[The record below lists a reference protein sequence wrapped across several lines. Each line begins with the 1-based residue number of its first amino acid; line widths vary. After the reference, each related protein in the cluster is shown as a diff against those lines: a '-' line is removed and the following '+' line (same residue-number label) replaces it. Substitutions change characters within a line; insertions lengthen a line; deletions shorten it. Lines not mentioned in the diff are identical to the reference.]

1 LKRRQ
6 AARVLLVDDDGQI
19 REAIATLLSSQGYE
33 VMAAGDGEEAWT
45 RFCAGAPNLV
55 LTDVVMP
62 KLDGIALMERIRERD
77 PDIPILLLTAHG
89 TVDMAITAMRLGAA
103 DFITKP
109 FAVKDLLGRIRK
121 SLGSQRGKGEEQAAL
136 ARRKSDIIIGTSP
149 GIRKVIDEVGMVAK
163 SDVSA
168 IIYGESGTG
177 KEIAARTIHR
187 FSPRREKPFITINCA
202 ALPETLLEN
211 ELFGHV
217 KGAYTGAHVS
227 RKGLFEEANG
237 GTLFL
242 DEIGEIPPS
251 IQVKLL
257 HVLQSHEFKRVGD
270 TKTIHVDLRTI
281 FATNRD
287 LRQLMQAETFR
298 EDLFYRIN
306 VVPITVPP
314 LRERKEDIPLLVNH
328 FMRLFPS
335 ELGKQIEGFTAEAMQ
350 KLMRYDWPG
359 NVRELQNKIK
369 QGIVTATDNLVTPR
383 DILLPEE
390 TLEQRQ
396 VNIEQPFSEQK
407 RKVIA
412 DSERTYL
419 EALLRSCGHNVSKA
433 ARLGGMHRKNLYLL
447 LRKHGLSPRKHPSDE
462 SRGSKADR
470 ARPTRSRR

>member
-1 LKRRQ
+1 MKHRA
-6 AARVLLVDDDGQI
+6 AARVLLADDDGQI

-45 RFCAGAPNLV
+45 RYCAGSPNLV

-121 SLGSQRGKGEEQAAL
+121 SLASRRGSAEERTAL
-136 ARRKSDIIIGTSP
+136 SRRKSDIIIGVSP

-163 SDVSA
+163 SDVSV

-187 FSPRREKPFITINCA
+187 FSSRKAGPFVTINCA
-202 ALPETLLEN
+202 ALPENLLEN

-217 KGAYTGAHVS
+217 KGAYTGAHIS
-227 RKGLFEEANG
+227 RKGLFEEASG

-270 TKTIHVDLRTI
+270 TKTLHVDLRTI

-287 LRQLMQAETFR
+287 LTQLMRAGTFR

-306 VVPITVPP
+306 VVPITIPP
-314 LRERKEDIPLLVNH
+314 LRERNEDIPLLVNH
-328 FMRLFPS
+328 FLRLFS
-335 ELGKQIEGFTAEAMQ
+335 AELGKQVEGFTAEAMQ

-359 NVRELQNKIK
+359 NIRELQNKIK
-369 QGIVTATDNLVTPR
+369 QGIVTATDSLVTER
-383 DILLPEE
+383 DILLAEG
-390 TLEQRQ
+390 TMAQRQ
-396 VNIEQPFSEQK
+396 VDLAQPFAKLK

-412 DSERTYL
+412 AFESDYL
-419 EALLRSCGHNVSKA
+419 EALLKSCDGNISKA
-433 ARLGGMHRKNLYLL
+433 ARRAGMHRKNLYLL
-447 LRKHGLSPRKHPSDE
+447 LKKHGLSPRKHPDD
-462 SRGSKADR
+462 A
-470 ARPTRSRR
+470 